1 MKLQCRK
8 KISFDHV
15 ANPQIGQNVKRRLN
29 ICVPWLQIDVSLPK
43 SLFFVWT
50 TFISPKYKA
59 QKKDW
64 RQEWLYIIENS
75 TGYSYQKENLA
86 IVLHPSGMRYTVWI
100 VNKMQNKTA
109 KTKSNQ
115 IKSNSVNKLSTQHS
129 SALEMGSPMGSPLL
143 LQPMSF
149 PQHFPMR
156 KFSQSSSPIGLC
168 KRKKKHCQLLTFP
181 QMLQNE

>member
-1 MKLQCRK
+1 MWFRHSKHHFSVQCVFTK
-8 KISFDHV
+8 GLETWADSSVGTMSFPFD
-15 ANPQIGQNVKRRLN
+15 
-29 ICVPWLQIDVSLPK
+29 
-43 SLFFVWT
+43 WT

-86 IVLHPSGMRYTVWI
+86 IVLHPSGMRYTVWL
-100 VNKMQNKTA
+100 VNKKQNKTA
-109 KTKSNQ
+109 RTKSNQ

-156 KFSQSSSPIGLC
+156 KFSQSSSPFGLC
-168 KRKKKHCQLLTFP
+168 KRKKNIVNFWHFP
-181 QMLQNE
+181 KCFKMNKYCPF